1 MLGAACFTAA
11 AHFLFL
17 LKPTAIGT
25 PLMAPAV
32 SLRQMT

>member
-17 LKPTAIGT
+17 NKPTAIGT

-32 SLRQMT
+32 TLRQMT